1 MSYQPHTPAD
11 RQAML
16 EAIGVASVED
26 LFADIP
32 ASIANPSLDLP
43 PPLTEPE
50 LTRLMQQRAAQ
61 NEGARLTCFLG
72 AGAYDHF
79 IPAVVDELAGR
90 GEFYTA
96 YTPYQAEM
104 SQGLLQSIYEYQS
117 MICAL
122 TGLEV
127 SNASL
132 YEAATALWEAIL
144 MAERAVPHS
153 RQVVLDG
160 SLNPRYRAVI
170 QSYARRVNLSVV
182 EIPPRDGGLD
192 GEAAAA
198 QVQVGSSAL
207 VVQNPN
213 FFGVVDDYTRA
224 AEMAHA
230 AGALFIM
237 VVNPLSLGLLKTPG
251 EMGADICVGEG
262 QPLGIPLQFGGPY
275 LGFMAT
281 TRKYIRSLP
290 GRLIGA
296 TVDARGERGF
306 VMTLRAREQDI
317 RRGRASSNICTNQ
330 ALMALRAT
338 LYLALVGPQGLREV
352 AELNLRRAHYLRTRL
367 AELPGFS
374 LPFARPTFN
383 EFVVAGPTDA
393 ETILQ
398 YLRQQGFLGGLAL
411 GPYYAGMEHC
421 FLVCCTEQRTRE
433 EMDRYIETLHRWAR
447 QRP

>member
-1 MSYQPHTPAD
+1 MSYQPHTAAD
-11 RQAML
+11 RRAML
-16 EAIGVASVED
+16 ETIGVASVDE

-32 ASIANPSLDLP
+32 ASIANPSLNLP
-43 PPLTEPE
+43 PPLAELE

-79 IPAVVDELAGR
+79 VPAVVDELAGR

-96 YTPYQAEM
+96 YTPYQAEI

-127 SNASL
+127 SNASM
-132 YEAATALWEAIL
+132 YEAATATWEAIL
-144 MAERAVPHS
+144 MAERAVRDS
-153 RQVVLDG
+153 TQVVIDG
-160 SLNPRYRAVI
+160 SLNPRYRAVL
-170 QSYARRVNLSVV
+170 QSYARSMGLSIV
-182 EIPPRDGGLD
+182 ELPPRAGGLD
-192 GEAAAA
+192 FDAAAER
-198 QVQVGSSAL
+198 VQKGTSAL

-224 AEMAHA
+224 AEIAHA

-237 VVNPLSLGLLKTPG
+237 VVNPVSLGLLKTPG
-251 EMGADICVGEG
+251 EMGADLCVGEG

-275 LGFMAT
+275 VGFIAT
-281 TRKYIRSLP
+281 TMKHIRGLP

-296 TVDARGERGF
+296 TTDARGERGF

-317 RRGRASSNICTNQ
+317 RRERASSNICTNQ

-338 LYLALVGPQGLREV
+338 IHLTLLGPEGLREL
-352 AELNLRRAHYLRTRL
+352 AELNLRKAHYLRTRL
-367 AELPGFS
+367 ADLDGFH
-374 LPFARPTFN
+374 LPFDRPTFN

-393 ETILQ
+393 DTILKH
-398 YLRQQGFLGGLAL
+398 LRSEGILGGLAM
-411 GPYYAGMEHC
+411 GPYYEGMENC

-433 EMDRYIETLHRWAR
+433 EMDRFVEVLGN
-447 QRP
+447 